1 MAARGNSVNFSQSLI
16 PIFKDENFEFWSI
29 KMKTLFKSQDLW
41 ELVENGYADPDEENN
56 NRLKENKKK
65 DNKALLFIQQAV
77 HETIFSRIAA
87 ATTSKEAWEILHKEF
102 QGSSKVITVKLQSL
116 RRDFE
121 TLFMRNN
128 ESVQDFLS
136 RVTAIVSQMKSYGE
150 QITDEIV
157 VAKVLRSLTPTFDHV
172 VAAIE
177 ESKDLSVYAF
187 DELMGSLQAH
197 EARLNRSL
205 ETKNEEKAFQ
215 VREESSNQRGRG
227 HSRGGFRGRSR
238 GRGRFFG
245 SYHGVQCYKEK
256 NETSLWHLRYG
267 HLNINGLKL
276 LSQNEMVLGLPKIES
291 IDMYFLGLEV
301 KQGKD
306 GIFIS
311 QKKYA
316 TDLLKKFN
324 MLNCK
329 VAATPMNV
337 NEKLKIEDGTQS
349 TDGRF
354 FRSLVGG
361 LIYLT
366 HTRPDIAFSVGVVSR
381 FMHNPTA
388 HHLGAAKRILRYIAG
403 TRDFGLWYSQ
413 VSNFRLVG
421 FSDSD
426 WAGCLDD
433 RRSTSGSIFNLGSGA
448 ITWTSKRQATV
459 ALSSSEAEYIA
470 ATSSACQAVW
480 LRKLLADLLQ
490 DQKGA
495 TEIFCDNASAIAMT
509 KNPVYHGRSKHID
522 IRHHFIRELVANE
535 VISLKFCGTNEQVAD
550 ILTKSLPRE
559 KHVYFRSRLGVC
571 KFESRGSVEE

>member
-1 MAARGNSVNFSQSLI
+1 MAASGNSVNFSQSLI

-121 TLFMRNN
+121 TLFMKNN

-227 HSRGGFRGRSR
+227 HNRENNLFPLEIASVENHALVAR
-238 GRGRFFG
+238 
-245 SYHGVQCYKEK
+245 EK

-267 HLNINGLKL
+267 YLNINGLKL

-388 HHLGAAKRILRYIAG
+388 HHLGAAKRILHYIAG

-448 ITWTSKRQATV
+448 ITWTSKRQATI

-522 IRHHFIRELVANE
+522 IRHNFIRELVANE
-535 VISLKFCGTNEQVAD
+535 VISLKFCSTNEQVAD

>member
-1 MAARGNSVNFSQSLI
+1 MADNGNSVNFYQSLI

-177 ESKDLSVYAF
+177 ESKDLTVYAF

-227 HSRGGFRGRSR
+227 HNRENNLFPLEIASVENHALVAR
-238 GRGRFFG
+238 
-245 SYHGVQCYKEK
+245 EK

-291 IDMYFLGLEV
+291 IDMIQQV
-301 KQGKD
+301 
-306 GIFIS
+306 
-311 QKKYA
+311 
-316 TDLLKKFN
+316 LKK
-324 MLNCK
+324 L
-329 VAATPMNV
+329 
-337 NEKLKIEDGTQS
+337 
-349 TDGRF
+349 
-354 FRSLVGG
+354 
-361 LIYLT
+361 
-366 HTRPDIAFSVGVVSR
+366 
-381 FMHNPTA
+381 
-388 HHLGAAKRILRYIAG
+388 
-403 TRDFGLWYSQ
+403 
-413 VSNFRLVG
+413 
-421 FSDSD
+421 
-426 WAGCLDD
+426 
-433 RRSTSGSIFNLGSGA
+433 
-448 ITWTSKRQATV
+448 
-459 ALSSSEAEYIA
+459 
-470 ATSSACQAVW
+470 
-480 LRKLLADLLQ
+480 
-490 DQKGA
+490 
-495 TEIFCDNASAIAMT
+495 
-509 KNPVYHGRSKHID
+509 
-522 IRHHFIRELVANE
+522 
-535 VISLKFCGTNEQVAD
+535 
-550 ILTKSLPRE
+550 
-559 KHVYFRSRLGVC
+559 
-571 KFESRGSVEE
+571 